1 MNQNIRTLILPV
13 AMLVGFLFSGF
24 FAALNPSTPYIL
36 FTMLFITF
44 CRISP
49 SEMRFLP
56 MIVWLILM
64 QVAGGVG
71 VYLLLSVFDET
82 VAQGVAMCIYA
93 PTAVAAM
100 VIGGMLGANLA
111 TMATMT
117 FFSNL
122 TVGILSPFLFSFVGQ
137 QTELPFFDSFL
148 AVIGRVGPLL
158 LIPLFLSMLL
168 RKVAPK
174 VHAAVRKRQDVSF
187 YLWVAALAITTGQT
201 VEFVIEQDSG
211 SYTIEIIIA
220 AGAFAACI
228 LQFAAGRRLGR
239 KYGDRISGGQSL
251 GQKNTLLA
259 IWMAQT
265 YFHPLS
271 SLGPASYVLWQ
282 NLVNTWQLWRH
293 RENNS
298 PAQPRQK
305 SVR

>member
-24 FAALNPSTPYIL
+24 FAALNVTTPYIL
-36 FTMLFITF
+36 FAMLFITF

-49 SEMRFLP
+49 SEMRFSP
-56 MIVWLILM
+56 MIVWLIAM
-64 QVAGGVG
+64 QVVGGIG
-71 VYLLLSVFDET
+71 IYLLLSLFDPV
-82 VAQGVAMCIYA
+82 VAQGVAMCVYA

-122 TVGILSPFLFSFVGQ
+122 TVGILSPFIFSFVGQ
-137 QTELPFFDSFL
+137 QTELPFLDSFV

-168 RKVAPK
+168 RKVAPR
-174 VHAAVRKRQDVSF
+174 VHGAVRKRQDVSF

-201 VEFVIEQDSG
+201 VEFVLEQETG
-211 SYTIEIIIA
+211 NYTAEILIA
-220 AGAFAACI
+220 AGAFAACL
-228 LQFAAGRRLGR
+228 LQFAVGRRLGR

-259 IWMAQT
+259 IWMSQT

-282 NLVNTWQLWRH
+282 NLVNTWQLWRY
-293 RENNS
+293 REKNRAES
-298 PAQPRQK
+298 ERE
-305 SVR
+305 

>member
-24 FAALNPSTPYIL
+24 FSRLNPSTPYIL
-36 FTMLFITF
+36 FAMLFITF

-49 SEMRFLP
+49 SEMRFSP
-56 MIVWLILM
+56 MIVWLILL

-71 VYLLLSVFDET
+71 AYLLIAPFSET
-82 VAQGVAMCIYA
+82 AAQGIAMCIYA

-122 TVGILSPFLFSFVGQ
+122 TVGVLSPLLFSFVGQ
-137 QTELPFFDSFL
+137 QTKLPFYDSFI
-148 AVIGRVGPLL
+148 AVVGRVGPLL
-158 LIPLFLSMLL
+158 LIPLFAALLL
-168 RKVAPK
+168 RKIAPRA
-174 VHAAVRKRQDVSF
+174 HAAVKKRQNISF
-187 YLWVAALAITTGQT
+187 YLWVVALTITTAQT
-201 VEFVIEQDSG
+201 VEFVIAQDSG
-211 SYTIEIIIA
+211 SYTLEIVIA

-228 LQFAAGRRLGR
+228 AQFAAGRWIGR

-259 IWMAQT
+259 IWMSQT

-293 RENNS
+293 RENT
-298 PAQPRQK
+298 APRK
-305 SVR
+305 

>member
-13 AMLVGFLFSGF
+13 AMLAGFLFSRF
-24 FAALNPSTPYIL
+24 FAMLNPATPYIL

-44 CRISP
+44 CRISL
-49 SEMRFLP
+49 SEMRFSP
-56 MIVWLILM
+56 MIVWLIVL
-64 QVAGGVG
+64 QAAGGVG
-71 VYLLLSVFDET
+71 VYLLIAMFDET

-100 VIGGMLGANLA
+100 VMGGMLGANLA

-122 TVGILSPFLFSFVGQ
+122 TVGLLSPVLFSFVGQ
-137 QTELPFFDSFL
+137 QTDMSFYDSFV

-158 LIPLFLSMLL
+158 LIPLFVSMLL
-168 RKVAPK
+168 RKVAPR
-174 VHAAVRKRQDVSF
+174 VHEAVKNRQDVSF
-187 YLWVAALAITTGQT
+187 WLWVVALAITTGQT
-201 VEFVIEQDSG
+201 VEFVIAQDDG
-211 SYTIEIIIA
+211 DYTLEIVIA

-228 LQFAAGRRLGR
+228 LQFLAGRMIGR

-282 NLVNTWQLWRH
+282 NLVNTWQLWRY

-298 PAQPRQK
+298 STK
-305 SVR
+305 